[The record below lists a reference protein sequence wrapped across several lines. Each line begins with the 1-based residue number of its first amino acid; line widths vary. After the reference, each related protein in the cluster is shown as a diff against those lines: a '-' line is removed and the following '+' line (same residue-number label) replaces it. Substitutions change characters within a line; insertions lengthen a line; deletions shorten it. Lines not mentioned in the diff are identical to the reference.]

1 VAVAVVVAVTQEA
14 LLEGAEVEA
23 LEVEQQAAMAQ
34 PILAV
39 VVVVVVLMMDNLTP
53 VVQVVQAL

>member
-23 LEVEQQAAMAQ
+23 LEVEQRAAVAQ
-34 PILAV
+34 PIQVAV
-39 VVVVVVLMMDNLTP
+39 VVVVELMMDKITP